1 MIETIEGKTANEVW
15 RKAVD
20 ILLAQKDTLSGRT
33 GDVYEVLHAFISIAN
48 PRQKWIYD
56 RIPPISI
63 SYALAELVWIMN
75 GEERSDI
82 INYWNPSLSKFAGD
96 GAVYYGAYG
105 KRLRSHFGFDQLEK
119 AYFALQNTPE
129 SRQVVMQIY
138 DVIKDFPIDN
148 GKPRSEDIPC
158 NICSLLKVREGKLEW
173 TQIMRSN
180 DILLGMP
187 YDFVQFTSL
196 QEILSGWLGLEV
208 GSYNHYSD
216 SLHLY
221 CRDID
226 KIGIGQERDV
236 VNSDSLSVEREE
248 SERIFKEIYSRMI
261 ALTDKNI
268 TEEEVFSL
276 AQLGSEYDSYNNIM
290 LIISA
295 YVAKKGQNKALV
307 DELIMRCSND
317 TYTRMWDR
325 WANKGK
331 IVKQGIG
338 YEKETY

>member
-1 MIETIEGKTANEVW
+1 MIETINGKTANEVW
-15 RKAVD
+15 KKAVEM
-20 ILLAQKDTLSGRT
+20 LLVQENSINGRI
-33 GDVYEVLHAFISIAN
+33 GEVFELLHAFLSIED

-82 INYWNPSLSKFAGD
+82 INYWNPSLPKFAGD

-173 TQIMRSN
+173 SQIMRSN

-196 QEILSGWLGLEV
+196 QEILAGWLGLEV

-221 CRDID
+221 CRDIN
-226 KIGIGQERDV
+226 KIGVGQEKEV
-236 VNSDSLSVEREE
+236 VNSDSFSLGREE

-261 ALTDKNI
+261 ALTDKDI
-268 TEEEVFSL
+268 SEGEVLTL
-276 AQLGSEYDSYNNIM
+276 AQLESDYTAYNNIM
-290 LIISA
+290 LMIAA
-295 YVAKKGQNKALV
+295 YVAKKHRNNDLV
-307 DELIMRCSND
+307 DELLAKCSND
-317 TYTRMWDR
+317 IYTIVWNN
-325 WANKGK
+325 WANKIGAK
-331 IVKQGIG
+331 IIK
-338 YEKETY
+338 